1 MKKADSAARKRENA
15 SEYRRIVRGEEDDF
29 YAIDETREY
38 YRRHARQ
45 MVGFAATLMQ
55 KGESPAPAENQQ
67 ASDTARAQKIAAATR
82 SLIGKLQESHRAE
95 ETEKLRA
102 EEPEIARR
110 DEEKSAENLRREQE
124 EKQLEILRRE
134 RDALQEEYSAA
145 WDEADRDCTSAPVY
159 PKRLDELNAFFAKK

>member
-55 KGESPAPAENQQ
+55 KGEIPA
-67 ASDTARAQKIAAATR
+67 ASSDQRALA
-82 SLIGKLQESHRAE
+82 
-95 ETEKLRA
+95 
-102 EEPEIARR
+102 
-110 DEEKSAENLRREQE
+110 KS
-124 EKQLEILRRE
+124 
-134 RDALQEEYSAA
+134 
-145 WDEADRDCTSAPVY
+145 T
-159 PKRLDELNAFFAKK
+159 